1 MPTGPSAHG
10 HPAEASLAVTSYKGC
25 AKSSQCESGFFGI
38 TVNPENYM
46 GSKRRCCQKDGCNQD
61 PLPGKPQLSPMLES
75 LPAHPSP
82 TRASCEHLSLTCA
95 VTRASVF
102 LALSLGFFSCKLQ
115 HPGTS
120 LVVH

>member
-1 MPTGPSAHG
+1 M
-10 HPAEASLAVTSYKGC
+10 AVTSYKGC

-95 VTRASVF
+95 VTGASVF

-115 HPGTS
+115 RPGTS